1 MPFNKRTIEPINL
14 CQAQLPKG
22 VQNELECVANLTLAN
37 IIRQLSSLSSLAQDM
52 FDELT
57 ADAIHIFQ
65 RTEALHGRIE
75 RLKIKATQ
83 LDSNVEEVTIQDVN
97 NRKPFV
103 SVTKIDQQIVNRSTM
118 PKSVG
123 MLYDKAEPA
132 PALHLLN
139 PYRDDG
145 RDCMKFY
152 TDPSFFFNL
161 WMQSM
166 MQFPPNTRT
175 QKQERIRSPKVINKP
190 PPLNDTVY
198 ISSPT
203 RLRSQDERS
212 SYRSPHELGLYMQS
226 NRDFEQI
233 ARATVRAQCQQQ
245 SIYSS
250 SPSSSSVT
258 PINNRMLSMMKYSNQ
273 SSPNELYDDMRS
285 PKLNGLY
292 RDPQQQQ
299 SVAMMTNGNGN
310 NNPYYTTKSPGMQS
324 LVHQQSPQFDHQS
337 PRLLHSSVQQP
348 PVMRAA
354 TSTPQQQAIH
364 KQTTNMP
371 FSRPSLVSRPSC
383 SPPPPPP
390 PPPPIQQADSPML
403 ATISE
408 IDNLPPPPDDFI
420 HHHHHYQQDDT
431 QTFDKKRSQMEEQHA
446 TTKPSKTPSPSVP
459 PAPPFPSVL
468 HGLVMNVST
477 HTSPNTNQLQQ
488 QTSDNVQ
495 TLATQFDEIS
505 IASES
510 SMGIQ
515 DPRPVVMR
523 DLHSDLLE
531 AIKNGIHLRKTE
543 VRKRKEEEKKKETS
557 GLDVQS
563 IMEMAAKFRR
573 DKIRPQ
579 SDSENE
585 EDSAHWDSEG

>member
-1 MPFNKRTIEPINL
+1 MPFNKRTVEPINL
-14 CQAQLPKG
+14 CQVQLPKG
-22 VQNELECVANLTLAN
+22 IQNELECVANLTLAN

-57 ADAIHIFQ
+57 TDAIHIFQ

-75 RLKIKATQ
+75 RLKIKVTQ
-83 LDSNVEEVTIQDVN
+83 LDSNVEEVTIEDVN

-103 SVTKIDQQIVNRSTM
+103 SVTRIDQQIVNRSTM
-118 PKSVG
+118 PKSLR

-139 PYRDDG
+139 PFRDDG

-166 MQFPPNTRT
+166 MQFPQNTRP
-175 QKQERIRSPKVINKP
+175 QRQERFRSPKAINKQQQP
-190 PPLNDTVY
+190 SLNDTIY
-198 ISSPT
+198 ISSSSY
-203 RLRSQDERS
+203 LRSPDEQS
-212 SYRSPHELGLYMQS
+212 SYHSPHELGLHVLP
-226 NRDFEQI
+226 NKDFEQI
-233 ARATVRAQCQQQ
+233 ARATVQAQYQQQQQ
-245 SIYSS
+245 SIYSA
-250 SPSSSSVT
+250 SPS
-258 PINNRMLSMMKYSNQ
+258 NNRMLSIMKHSNQ
-273 SSPNELYDDMRS
+273 FNPNEFYEDSRS
-285 PKLNGLY
+285 PKLNGVY
-292 RDPQQQQ
+292 RDRQQQQ
-299 SVAMMTNGNGN
+299 VIMMNGNSN
-310 NNPYYTTKSPGMQS
+310 NNSYYSTKSPVIQA
-324 LVHQQSPQFDHQS
+324 VVRQQSPQFDVHQS
-337 PRLLHSSVQQP
+337 PYLMDSSMQQP
-348 PVMRAA
+348 PVMRAPPA
-354 TSTPQQQAIH
+354 IPQQHPVH
-364 KQTTNMP
+364 KQMTAMP
-371 FSRPSLVSRPSC
+371 FSRPSMISRPSC

-390 PPPPIQQADSPML
+390 PPPPIEQIDTSILGA
-403 ATISE
+403 ISE
-408 IDNLPPPPDDFI
+408 TDNLPPPPDDFI
-420 HHHHHYQQDDT
+420 HHHQQDDT
-431 QTFDKKRSQMEEQHA
+431 QNFDKKRLQMEEQYMPP
-446 TTKPSKTPSPSVP
+446 KSPQGSSLPVP

-468 HGLVMNVST
+468 HGLVVNVSGRPN
-477 HTSPNTNQLQQ
+477 PNTSQQ
-488 QTSDNVQ
+488 QQKTTDNVQ
-495 TLATQFDEIS
+495 ALTTQFDEIS

-510 SMGIQ
+510 SVGIQ

-585 EDSAHWDSEG
+585 DDSTHWDSEG